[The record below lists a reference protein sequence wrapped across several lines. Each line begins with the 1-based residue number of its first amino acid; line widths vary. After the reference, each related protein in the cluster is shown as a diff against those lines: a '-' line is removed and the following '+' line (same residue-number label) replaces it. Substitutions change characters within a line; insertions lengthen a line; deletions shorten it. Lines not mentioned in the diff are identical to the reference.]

1 MKDNDMKYW
10 YDILII
16 MCFLVLVAMCSCKTK
31 YIETIHYTPV
41 EVHDTLYN
49 TKLIRDSIT
58 LHDSVFIHQKG
69 DTVYSE
75 KWRTEHHWH
84 TKHDTLYKSK
94 EVPKVVT
101 DTIVTIREVPVDK
114 IVYKQH
120 WWQRLLSG
128 AGGIALILFGLYAAI
143 RIRK

>member
-1 MKDNDMKYW
+1 MKK
-10 YDILII
+10 LII
-16 MCFLVLVAMCSCKTK
+16 VIVLLTLTVCSCKTK
-31 YIETIHYTPV
+31 YIETVHYQPV
-41 EVHDTLYN
+41 EVHDTVN
-49 TKLIRDSIT
+49 TVQHIRDSIT
-58 LHDSVFIHQKG
+58 LHDSVFIHMKN

-84 TKHDTLYKSK
+84 TKRDTVYKSK

-120 WWQRLLSG
+120 WWQNALSWI
-128 AGGIALILFGLYAAI
+128 GGLCSLGLIISFILNKKL
-143 RIRK
+143 